1 MTGEFEEQI
10 SGVATLNDPIRRD
23 LYLFV
28 TASEEAVSREQAA
41 AEVGIQKTLA
51 AFHLEKL
58 TEAGL
63 LDIEFRRLTGRT
75 GPGAGRPAK
84 LYRRSGRQIDVSLPP
99 REYDLAGGLLAEAIA
114 AAEVTGRG
122 VRKELERAAAAF
134 GREMGEEA
142 VARVGKRASKAK
154 RREALLEVL
163 RRHGFEPRT
172 QDDAIILANC
182 PFHALSQ
189 RFTDL
194 VCGMN
199 LHLMRGVRSVL
210 DFADSELQPRLEPEP
225 GQCCVKFCGS
235 AA

>member
-1 MTGEFEEQI
+1 MTGEFEAQI

-28 TASEEAVSREQAA
+28 TGSDDAVSREAA
-41 AEVGIQKTLA
+41 ASAVGIQKTLA

-84 LYRRSGRQIDVSLPP
+84 LYRRSDRQIEVSLPH
-99 REYDLAGGLLAEAIA
+99 REYDLAGGLMAEAIA
-114 AAEVTGRG
+114 AAETSGRG
-122 VRKELERAAAAF
+122 VRKELQRAAGAF

-142 VARVGKRASKAK
+142 VALAGKRASKAK
-154 RREALLEVL
+154 QREALLEVL
-163 RRHGFEPRT
+163 RRHGFEPRM
-172 QDDAIILANC
+172 QDGAIILANC

-210 DFADSELQPRLEPEP
+210 DFPDKELQPRLEPEP
-225 GQCCVKFCGS
+225 GQCCIKFCGS